1 MDQKQDTDFKNT
13 IVTTIIQPNYINEI
27 NEFIESRT
35 KWRNRG
41 ILYETISKILLGSGS
56 VLSFAAGVY
65 SNQTIIFLAGS
76 ISTIS
81 LLSFQFSSFSF
92 LESKK
97 ATKELNLLLE
107 KLKLD
112 TIPDLSIIEIQDQV
126 KDKYKK

>member
-13 IVTTIIQPNYINEI
+13 IITTIIQPNYINEI
-27 NEFIESRT
+27 KEFIASRT
-35 KWRNRG
+35 AWRNRG
-41 ILYETISKILLGSGS
+41 VFYETISKILLGSGS

-65 SNQTIIFLAGS
+65 SNQTLSFLAGS

-97 ATKELNLLLE
+97 STKELNVLLE
-107 KLKLD
+107 KIKVD
-112 TIPDLSIIEIQDQV
+112 TIPDLSIIEIQEKVQDAP
-126 KDKYKK
+126 K